1 MTPSILHVDNDINK
15 KSLDFF
21 KKYIIKDNII
31 NKHILISYIGVFD
44 LHLLLKDYYLI
55 NKQNILQ
62 IENPKIILN
71 LIGILNLQNIYP
83 FKYFIKKKKIFSK
96 K

>member
-44 LHLLLKDYYLI
+44 LHLLLKD
-55 NKQNILQ
+55 
-62 IENPKIILN
+62 
-71 LIGILNLQNIYP
+71 
-83 FKYFIKKKKIFSK
+83 
-96 K
+96 

>member
-1 MTPSILHVDNDINK
+1 MNY
-15 KSLDFF
+15 F

-31 NKHILISYIGVFD
+31 NKDILISYIGVFY
-44 LHLLLKDYYLI
+44 LHLPLKDYYSI
-55 NKQNILQ
+55 NKQNILS
-62 IENPKIILN
+62 IKNPKIILN
-71 LIGILNLQNIYP
+71 LISILNLQNIYP